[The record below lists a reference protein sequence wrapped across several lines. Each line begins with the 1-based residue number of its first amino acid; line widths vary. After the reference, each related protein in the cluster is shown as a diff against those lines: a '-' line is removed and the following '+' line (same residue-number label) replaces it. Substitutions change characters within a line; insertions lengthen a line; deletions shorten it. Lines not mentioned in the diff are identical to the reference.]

1 MNTVIARFKVRPG
14 KEAEAE
20 EAIRKMAASVEAKEP
35 GAQTY
40 IFHRDRKDPSQIT
53 VFEIYA
59 GDEASSVHRAS
70 DHMAAFNALFGP
82 LFDPASVKITRLE
95 RIAGFSR

>member
-1 MNTVIARFKVRPG
+1 MNTIIAQFKVNPG
-14 KEAEAE
+14 QEAAAE
-20 EAIRKMAASVEAKEP
+20 EAIRKMAASVEAQEA
-35 GAQTY
+35 GAQAY

-59 GDEASSVHRAS
+59 DDEASSVHRAS
-70 DHMAAFNALFGP
+70 QHMAAFGALFGTI
-82 LFDPASVKITRLE
+82 FDPASVKITRLE